1 MDVHLRDL
9 RCYVAVAEDLSFARA
24 SQRLQVTEPA
34 LTKQVRALEKSLQ
47 ADLFETGARDLRL
60 TEAGRTLLADSY
72 TLLGAWEESAVRLAE
87 AVDAQERLVRLG
99 ALTSVTRGLYP
110 SALKIFHD
118 TVEGG
123 RVELRPVGWGDPTA
137 GLIDSTTDVALLWL
151 PVASAGVGFRK
162 LLSEPRWVA
171 LAAGHPLADRTVID
185 FVELQDEYFVALPA
199 DAGVSRDFWLA
210 ARERAGRRVLITG
223 EASTADEAFEMVSS
237 GRGVV
242 LLPAGNAELYAH
254 PDIVCRPVHGLAPAV
269 LAVAWRRVDKRP
281 SVRAFVN
288 ATIEAAAAPPQI

>member
-9 RCYVAVAEDLSFARA
+9 RYFVVVAEDLSFARA
-24 SQRLQVTEPA
+24 AQRLQLTEPA
-34 LTKQVRALEKSLQ
+34 LTKQVRALEKSLN
-47 ADLFETGARDLRL
+47 ADLFEDAGADFRL
-60 TEAGRTLLADSY
+60 TEAGRTLLTDAY
-72 TLLGAWEESAVRLAE
+72 TLLATWEDSAVRLAE
-87 AVDAQERLVRLG
+87 AMDAQERLVRLG

-110 SALKIFHD
+110 EALKIFHD

-137 GLIDSTTDVALLWL
+137 GLTDSTTDVALLWM
-151 PVASAGVGFRK
+151 PVAPAGIGFRK

-171 LAAGHPLADRTVID
+171 LAANHPLADRTVID
-185 FVELQDEYFVALPA
+185 FSELQDEPFIAMPA

-210 ARERAGRRVLITG
+210 ERERAGRRIVIAG
-223 EASTADEAFEMVSS
+223 EARTADEAFETVGS

-242 LLPAGNAELYAH
+242 LLAASNAELYAH
-254 PDIVCRPVHGLAPAV
+254 PEIVCRPVHGIAPAV

-281 SVRAFVN
+281 AVRAFVN
-288 ATIEAAAAPPQI
+288 ASIEAAAAPPQI